1 MSDGKG
7 DAILLGAFRGIGC
20 SLPEDVNSVSELTA
34 DHLVVIM
41 SKSLFLISEG
51 DIVTPSKL
59 PPNIASRHRI
69 CTDLAEKI
77 KVLGLPVKCGYNQ
90 ILYPVEASTRSI
102 LHWIVNKL
110 PSAAD
115 DTGDETLSEEVVWR
129 QRVKNS
135 LVEWQQKPWLLPYC
149 AYGTPSRGVY
159 KTSPFRTGPGV
170 VLARHDMAVLYAWTA
185 KARVPMSHSVLELHA
200 QQLAQEALDE
210 NFDDAAS
217 AAARRQTEAERTRK
231 ALAGAVGGYN
241 AKAGKD
247 GRKLSF
253 TDLVS
258 SIEGSRVGGKKQTRF
273 DLAAEYAEES
283 SKGVISGGVGAGACL
298 AEGEQETADE
308 RKKRKDH
315 EAAET
320 RAKEIEDLKRAM
332 VEHAARLE
340 ALAAARAAAEAAAEA
355 ASATRGTEYGAQT
368 ALEQDVRLKNEAL
381 AMLPKAAENIA
392 KMEAIILAS
401 RNKLAELQRQW
412 DAYNADMQEKL
423 GAGRSATADRQ
434 RRSAEMI
441 EQYKELRAKT
451 QELIADK
458 KQKQKMA
465 QALLKELERLPNID
479 RSMYTARIMDII
491 GQIQKQDDQ
500 IGTLAQDI
508 RDGQKSINTTSNG
521 VARADAV
528 AEEKIFR
535 HASNSTTK
543 PGVKNTGVESYRSL
557 KTLRDT
563 FSTLVET
570 MKSIG
575 RQDKAATEVETKIE
589 LEQARIS
596 VNNFARI
603 KTDLQ
608 KIKSENKAMMA
619 KIQGLRGGA

>member
-1 MSDGKG
+1 MSEGKG
-7 DAILLGAFRGIGC
+7 DAILLGTFRGIGC
-20 SLPEDVNSVSELTA
+20 ALPEDVNSVSELTA

-59 PPNIASRHRI
+59 PSNIASRHRI

-90 ILYPVEASTRSI
+90 ILYPVEASTRGI
-102 LHWIVNKL
+102 LHWIVSKL
-110 PSAAD
+110 PSAEDVA
-115 DTGDETLSEEVVWR
+115 GDETLSDDVMWR
-129 QRVKNS
+129 QRVKKS
-135 LVEWQQKPWLLPYC
+135 LSEWQEKPWLLPYC
-149 AYGTPSRGVY
+149 SYGTPSRGVY
-159 KTSPFRTGPGV
+159 KTSPFRTGPSV
-170 VLARHDMAVLYAWTA
+170 VLGKHDMAALYAWTS
-185 KARVPMSHSVLELHA
+185 KARVPMSHSILELHA
-200 QQLAQEALDE
+200 QQLTMEARDE

-217 AAARRQTEAERTRK
+217 AASRRQAVAERTRK
-231 ALAGAVGGYN
+231 ALAGAASGYN
-241 AKAGKD
+241 AKARKD
-247 GRKLSF
+247 GRDLSF

-258 SIEGSRVGGKKQTRF
+258 SIEGSRGGGKKQTRF

-283 SKGVISGGVGAGACL
+283 SKGVVSDGVGSGASQT
-298 AEGEQETADE
+298 EGKQETAEE
-308 RKKRKDH
+308 RKKRKEH
-315 EAAET
+315 EEAEA

-332 VEHAARLE
+332 AEHATRLE
-340 ALAAARAAAEAAAEA
+340 ALAAARVAVEADAEA
-355 ASATRGTEYGAQT
+355 ASAMRGTEDGAQA
-368 ALEQDVRLKNEAL
+368 ALEQDVRLKKEAL

-401 RNKLAELQRQW
+401 RNKLTELQRQW
-412 DAYNADMQEKL
+412 DAYNAGMQEKL
-423 GAGRSATADRQ
+423 RGGRSATADRQ

-441 EQYKELRAKT
+441 EQYKDLRVKT
-451 QELIADK
+451 QELITDK

-491 GQIQKQDDQ
+491 GQIRKQDDQ
-500 IGTLAQDI
+500 IGSLAQDI
-508 RDGQKSINTTSNG
+508 RDSQKSINTTSNG

-535 HASNSTTK
+535 HASSTMAK
-543 PGVKNTGVESYRSL
+543 SGVKNVGVESYRSL

-575 RQDKAATEVETKIE
+575 QQDKAATEMETKIE
-589 LEQARIS
+589 LEQARIN
-596 VNNFARI
+596 VNNFKRI